1 VSLRRTLIASL
12 AALWFATPVAALEV
26 HVKSV
31 RADSSSVEAILEIH
45 DLLPAKL
52 ERLLNDG
59 TVLHLRV
66 QAELWQ
72 VRPVWDRLVYPA
84 IVKVFRLARA
94 PSGSEVTMTDPSGVE
109 QTYPRLPGAMPLT
122 LALGDASRIEDGA
135 EYYVHAVATIG
146 TIADRDI
153 DQMGDAVF
161 GREEDSGSLG
171 ALGRLVFRKV
181 LEIGD
186 YLQSV
191 SAETRGK
198 RVSASAIRGR

>member
-1 VSLRRTLIASL
+1 VNLRRTLIALL
-12 AALWFATPVAALEV
+12 AAIWFATPVAALQVRVRSV
-26 HVKSV
+26 HD
-31 RADSSSVEAILEIH
+31 ASSSVEATLELH
-45 DLLPAKL
+45 DLLPSKL
-52 ERLLNDG
+52 ERLLDEG

-94 PSGSEVTMTDPSGVE
+94 PSGGELTMTDPSGGE
-109 QTYPRLPGAMPLT
+109 SKYAKLPEVMPLT
-122 LALGDASRIEDGA
+122 LTLGDAARIEDGS

-161 GREEDSGSLG
+161 GREEDSSSLG
-171 ALGRLVFRKV
+171 ALGRLMFRKV

-191 SAETRGK
+191 SAETRGR
-198 RVSASAIRGR
+198 RVSAAAIRRR